1 MLVTGDKR
9 LLEDEAMRQRV
20 ILAHVFAVQLQHR
33 AAGIRIED
41 DARVTANGC
50 ELISQGVPAGVDEI
64 ETLMRGWVA
73 FLAGFLELLIGI

>member
-41 DARVTANGC
+41 DALVTANGC
-50 ELISQGVPAGVDEI
+50 ELISQGVPVGVAEI
-64 ETLMRGWVA
+64 EALMRKQS
-73 FLAGFLELLIGI
+73 